1 MLMNSRNTRAHIL
14 QRFSHTK
21 PTTLTEVLGRQTQT
35 YQTDWLRQKKTQALR
50 ILNRL
55 LKALTCKPM
64 QQNEAE
70 LSVLPLPNQLL
81 TETMPTY

>member
-1 MLMNSRNTRAHIL
+1 MHYVPSKYLVGKHTDIPNRLAETEENTSAKDP
-14 QRFSHTK
+14 Q
-21 PTTLTEVLGRQTQT
+21 
-35 YQTDWLRQKKTQALR
+35 
-50 ILNRL
+50 LNRL